1 MLILVTGQPG
11 SGKTRLAEQL
21 SKKHNLPVVNT
32 DYFRFKP
39 GTWLKKPLNDYSAD
53 IKNELK
59 RLNYNCIIEGAYYDH
74 HDPEQARMAVFDDLL
89 THCSDVIINEIMPL
103 DDLKIN
109 ILSRHDRR
117 IIWSLNDNYV
127 DREQLTQY
135 MQNNP
140 DVSLSTAL
148 ENCHMP
154 ASMSAPSPAVET
166 PANVV
171 KLLNKVS
178 ESYEHIN
185 NHLRLFEDK
194 WNRELERRIVNGID
208 TLMKQERDIRTRTMT
223 RTSNKR
229 KNVNKNTMTEMTTN
243 KRRRQV

>member
-89 THCSDVIINEIMPL
+89 THCSDVIINEIMSL

-117 IIWSLNDNYV
+117 VVWSLNDNFV
-127 DREQLTQY
+127 NREQLAQY

-140 DVSLSTAL
+140 NASLSTAL

-171 KLLNKVS
+171 RLLNKVS
-178 ESYEHIN
+178 DAYELIN
-185 NHLRLFEDK
+185 SHLKSFEDK
-194 WNRELERRIVNGID
+194 WNHELERRIVGSINNA
-208 TLMKQERDIRTRTMT
+208 TTKS
-223 RTSNKR
+223 TSDRKR
-229 KNVNKNTMTEMTTN
+229 KLVQ
-243 KRRRQV
+243 RVV